1 MNPAHSRYPFAEGL
15 AEEILEESAEAA
27 QLERSS
33 PVLFVLVL
41 AYARERKLTRAYLKK
56 LLVLRRREILFRLK
70 LPSEEWVVRQIGKI
84 SIHQISEGGVKLL
97 RKCLRSRVFLEQ
109 LKLFDELPFLFAEA
123 LFKHGP
129 FFTSL
134 LARREIDAVGKDP
147 ERQNKILAR
156 LFEWLLVSREVEA
169 FGKKLGI
176 SGVELKLQNLVS
188 GEKLVE
194 LRDEWKKLSEEENP
208 FLQARKNRAQA
219 LRRTAEIPFPE
230 PVLPGKG
237 GIRAI
242 RNPDELLEEG
252 QEMRHC
258 VGTYASRIYKREC
271 DIYGASFDGER
282 ATLEVKLRRGRP
294 VLGEVKSF
302 QNRPVSSALRRRVEE
317 WFLESSGLLSEK

>member
-1 MNPAHSRYPFAEGL
+1 MNPALSRYPFAEGL
-15 AEEILEESAEAA
+15 AEEILEESAEAL

-41 AYARERKLTRAYLKK
+41 AYARERKLTRPFLKK

-70 LPSEEWVVRQIGKI
+70 LPSEEWVVRQISKI
-84 SIHQISEGGVKLL
+84 SIHQISEAGVKLL
-97 RKCLRSRVFLEQ
+97 KKCLRSKVFLER
-109 LKLFDELPFLFAEA
+109 LKLFDELPFVFAEA
-123 LFKHGP
+123 LLKHGT
-129 FFTSL
+129 FVTSL
-134 LARREIDAVGKDP
+134 LARREIGSIGKDP
-147 ERQNKILAR
+147 VQQSQVLAR
-156 LFEWLLVSREVEA
+156 LFEWLLVSREVVVL
-169 FGKKLGI
+169 GKKLGV
-176 SGVELKLQNLVS
+176 SGVEIKLQNLVS
-188 GEKLVE
+188 GEKLLE
-194 LRDEWKKLSEEENP
+194 LRDEWKKFSEEENP

-219 LRRTAEIPFPE
+219 LRRMAEIPFPE
-230 PVLPGKG
+230 PLLPGKG

-282 ATLEVKLRRGRP
+282 ATLEVRLRRGRP

-302 QNRPVSSALRRRVEE
+302 QNRPVSNALRRRVEE
-317 WFLESSGLLSEK
+317 WFLESSGIIYGK